1 MPLPTCSEVFLQ
13 TLFKK
18 ISAHSALIL
27 TAKIRLGRKL
37 LVVKVY
43 EVLVILYGFWESW
56 VTFLWP
62 VASYCYHSIIVYLDF
77 LGFWT
82 EHFNGNASNAV
93 GCIWNG
99 TCLHICYQETST
111 NDNFREWESLNP
123 DMFEFPRSNTNNRSA
138 NSSTKSNWDSYSKP
152 RSGSD
157 NTTSTERG
165 KWAENVRNRLRG
177 DKFPV
182 PKQRRWC
189 QGKYL
194 HKMDP
199 PPPPLASSLAKNKNQ
214 THVEKVGHTSEF
226 LFATYWWTW
235 KTTLFKKLLKW
246 ANKKMQEF

>member
-82 EHFNGNASNAV
+82 QHFNGNASNAV

-123 DMFEFPRSNTNNRSA
+123 DMFKFPRPNTNNRSA

-182 PKQRRWC
+182 PKQRRRC

-199 PPPPLASSLAKNKNQ
+199 PPLPP
-214 THVEKVGHTSEF
+214 
-226 LFATYWWTW
+226 
-235 KTTLFKKLLKW
+235 
-246 ANKKMQEF
+246 